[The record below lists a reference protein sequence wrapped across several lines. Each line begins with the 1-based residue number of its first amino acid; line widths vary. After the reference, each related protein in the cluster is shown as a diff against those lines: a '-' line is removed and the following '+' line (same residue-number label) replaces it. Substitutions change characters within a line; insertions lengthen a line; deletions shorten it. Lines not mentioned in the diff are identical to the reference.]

1 MEKAG
6 GRAAGLER
14 GVRKG
19 SLDEARREDPAGLE
33 AIGVGVGVGVGEA
46 PCEMEAAEA
55 RRASK
60 LGCAC
65 FTAVCFAN
73 APLLDAAAAVGVVEP
88 EGEAPAEMA
97 SEMEKALEMENSR
110 CRVPSSPRRSRRASL
125 TSKCDVR
132 SDRGLVLRLRTCGAV
147 GGGRSVWVTGAV
159 PGVALW
165 GLTARFGPSETPGG
179 DSRRLPSPTA
189 HLCGRRARCRKSLV
203 GKRAGH
209 QVAIKLGH
217 EGRGRRGRARLRRVP
232 GPVYPVAWRRHR
244 RQGFRHPFGDG
255 RFGTDQDFRPR
266 LCCLITTPSRRS
278 VS

>member
-65 FTAVCFAN
+65 FAAVCFAN

-132 SDRGLVLRLRTCGAV
+132 SDRGLVLRLRTCGGRWAV
-147 GGGRSVWVTGAV
+147 GGR
-159 PGVALW
+159 
-165 GLTARFGPSETPGG
+165 
-179 DSRRLPSPTA
+179 
-189 HLCGRRARCRKSLV
+189 CG
-203 GKRAGH
+203 
-209 QVAIKLGH
+209 
-217 EGRGRRGRARLRRVP
+217 
-232 GPVYPVAWRRHR
+232 
-244 RQGFRHPFGDG
+244 
-255 RFGTDQDFRPR
+255 
-266 LCCLITTPSRRS
+266 
-278 VS
+278 

>member
-33 AIGVGVGVGVGEA
+33 AIGVGVGVGVGVGEA

-65 FTAVCFAN
+65 FAAVCFAN

-132 SDRGLVLRLRTCGAV
+132 SDRGLVLRLRTCVRWAV
-147 GGGRSVWVTGAV
+147 
-159 PGVALW
+159 
-165 GLTARFGPSETPGG
+165 
-179 DSRRLPSPTA
+179 
-189 HLCGRRARCRKSLV
+189 
-203 GKRAGH
+203 
-209 QVAIKLGH
+209 
-217 EGRGRRGRARLRRVP
+217 
-232 GPVYPVAWRRHR
+232 
-244 RQGFRHPFGDG
+244 DG
-255 RFGTDQDFRPR
+255 RCG
-266 LCCLITTPSRRS
+266 
-278 VS
+278 